1 MPGGEESQLS
11 LVNSQLLIR
20 EEAILPH
27 RRMTHDSSIGCGA
40 SSVFVKISS
49 APGPVS
55 SVLSVW
61 WV

>member
-1 MPGGEESQLS
+1 MPGGEEG
-11 LVNSQLLIR
+11 IP
-20 EEAILPH
+20 PH

-49 APGPVS
+49 VPGPMS
-55 SVLSVW
+55 SVFSVW